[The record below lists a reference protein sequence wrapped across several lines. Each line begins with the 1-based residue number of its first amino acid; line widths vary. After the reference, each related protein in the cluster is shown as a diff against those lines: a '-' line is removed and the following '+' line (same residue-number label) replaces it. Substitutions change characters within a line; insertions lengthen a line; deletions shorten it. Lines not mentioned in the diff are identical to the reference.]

1 MPSTHSSRLARPL
14 TRAALRA
21 TFASLALLGA
31 RDASAADPPAPEPAP
46 APTATATVT
55 TTTTT
60 TATATPDAPAGK
72 TTESADHAR
81 SGVLLGAK
89 VGGILPFS
97 KLGPN
102 VSAGIELGYAFG
114 NFAVALDVDY
124 TAPKSS
130 SSETDPRVTGTAYSW
145 HLTEQELNIMPVF
158 LYRLHLG
165 ALTPF
170 AGIGPRLYLL
180 KSTVRSNTGT
190 PSFQETTEKSTKF
203 GFGVPLGV
211 ELKLGPGAAL
221 AELLLQYGG
230 LDHTATG
237 ASNTGSASLSLGY
250 RIVL

>member
-1 MPSTHSSRLARPL
+1 MPSTSSYRLARPL
-14 TRAALRA
+14 AAA
-21 TFASLALLGA
+21 TLTALSLIGV
-31 RDASAADPPAPEPAP
+31 RDASAADAAPP
-46 APTATATVT
+46 T

-60 TATATPDAPAGK
+60 TVTATATTTTPAPADK
-72 TTESADHAR
+72 PAEKTESADHAR
-81 SGVLLGAK
+81 SGVLIGAK

-102 VSAGIELGYAFG
+102 VSVGIELGYAFG

-124 TAPKSS
+124 TAPKASG
-130 SSETDPRVTGTAYSW
+130 SETDPRVTGSAYSW
-145 HLTEQELNIMPVF
+145 HLTEQELNVMPVF
-158 LYRLHLG
+158 LYRLPLG

-211 ELKLGPGAAL
+211 ELKLGPGAAI
-221 AELLLQYGG
+221 AEVLLQYGG

-237 ASNTGSASLSLGY
+237 ASNTGSATLSLGY